1 MKRDVGVYIS
11 DILKSIKLIKLYSK
25 EKSLKEFSRS
35 IKEQDAITRRI
46 EIIGEAIK
54 SIPEE
59 FKKKYP
65 HINFKGFEKTRD
77 FLSHVYFGVNVERLY
92 LMIEKDLPILE
103 KELPKIKKE
112 INKD

>member
-54 SIPEE
+54 SLVFSKPLKFI
-59 FKKKYP
+59 
-65 HINFKGFEKTRD
+65 
-77 FLSHVYFGVNVERLY
+77 
-92 LMIEKDLPILE
+92 
-103 KELPKIKKE
+103 
-112 INKD
+112 